1 MTKNI
6 FWCFNVIVDT
16 IIAILFSESKKLM
29 IKNTCFRFFSIIFI
43 MFLFSTKVIS
53 AENLN
58 TLSEIKINT
67 SENNIININLL
78 FKDTYKEK
86 AFLQK
91 QEDGSYYV
99 FLPNTT
105 PVKNTKISYE
115 NIADKDKIRLTI
127 EGKTAIKED
136 KNYSYTK
143 IQTDINKNYGIK
155 LISKVQT
162 NNNLATYGIAFAGLI
177 ILSLLINAIGR
188 NRKIKRPKSQTF
200 TRYPKNFQ
208 TEFVD
213 VSPINTTFNK
223 IIIPKEQIK
232 KNTPFKFAD
241 KSSFDCFNISN
252 KKEDNN
258 TAYEFKSMLKQTSN
272 ALNNRIATITHKH
285 SNPIT
290 RITKEQ
296 EDTGLS
302 IPSVADFFTP
312 IGIEKTKTEQKFNN
326 VELISVLNITNN
338 KGFYLTNLED
348 TIALFGFVNNNV
360 FLFNRFKDLTQIN
373 LQARFYDK
381 NGDND
386 IYIVRLDSFKAMIEI
401 SDTSMKEL
409 ARI

>member
-1 MTKNI
+1 
-6 FWCFNVIVDT
+6 
-16 IIAILFSESKKLM
+16 M
-29 IKNTCFRFFSIIFI
+29 IKNTCFKFLSIIFI
-43 MFLFSTKVIS
+43 MFLFSIKAFS

-67 SENNIININLL
+67 TENNIVNINLL

-99 FLPNTT
+99 FLPNTV

-115 NIADKDKIRLTI
+115 NILDRDKVRLTI
-127 EGKTAIKED
+127 EGKTAIKDD

-155 LISKVQT
+155 LISKVQKS
-162 NNNLATYGIAFAGLI
+162 NNFGLFGII
-177 ILSLLINAIGR
+177 IASIFVLSLLINSIKR
-188 NRKIKRPKSQTF
+188 NKTNKRPKSQSF
-200 TRYPKNFQ
+200 ARYPRNFK
-208 TEFVD
+208 EEAFD
-213 VSPINTTFNK
+213 ISPINTTFNK
-223 IIIPKEQIK
+223 VIIPREQIK
-232 KNTPFKFAD
+232 KNTSFKFAD
-241 KSSFDCFNISN
+241 KSSFDCFNITN
-252 KKEDNN
+252 IKEDNN
-258 TAYEFKSMLKQTSN
+258 SAYEFKSMLKQTSN

-290 RITKEQ
+290 KITKEQ
-296 EDTGLS
+296 DDTGLS

-312 IGIEKTKTEQKFNN
+312 IGIEEKRQEQTNNN

-338 KGFYLTNLED
+338 KGFYLTNLDD

-381 NGDND
+381 SGEND

-401 SDTSMKEL
+401 SDSGMKEL